1 MILQLALLSV
11 IMIAAALIG
20 RWLIDTHGKDNEQL
34 RKLVHALH
42 GIGLAALAFVI
53 PLEFIIIIEVIFLFS
68 MVVARY
74 LAEHFTKLPWIEYM
88 QRMYSV
94 GRISFGEFFYPISA
108 IILVFIADSKWE
120 FAAAI
125 LILGIA
131 DSAAALVGKRYGKN
145 NSYSVFGQ
153 KKSIAGSLAFLV
165 ASFVIIWGFV
175 MLHNSIEL
183 GSVSLLL
190 ILLTAGLVTISENLG
205 VYGSDNLLIPVVAV
219 LLLNRL

>member
-1 MILQLALLSV
+1 MILQLVLLCV
-11 IMIAAALIG
+11 ILVAAALIG

-34 RKLVHALH
+34 RKLVHVLH
-42 GIGLAALAFVI
+42 GVGLAALAFVV
-53 PLEFIIIIEVIFLFS
+53 PLEFIVGVEVVFLFS
-68 MVVARY
+68 MIIARY
-74 LAEHFTKLPWIEYM
+74 LAEHFTKIPWIKYM

-108 IILVFIADSKWE
+108 IILVFIAQSKWE

-131 DSAAALVGKRYGKN
+131 DSVAALVGKRYGSG

-153 KKSIAGSLAFLV
+153 KKSLAGSLAFLV

-175 MLHNSIEL
+175 MLHGIEL
-183 GSVSLLL
+183 GSMSLVL
-190 ILLTAGLVTISENLG
+190 IVLTAGLVTIAENLG
-205 VYGSDNLLIPVVAV
+205 VYGSDNMLIPIVAV